1 VQQSATAIESGRL
14 ALVTDRRGYEVLAA
28 NLHRLAFERGLTLDD
43 IARAVGISLEQ
54 LQAILTGEFDPEL
67 ELVNRIGLA
76 VGVTASE
83 LIADHEYN

>member
-1 VQQSATAIESGRL
+1 VQQSATASESGRL

-54 LQAILTGEFDPEL
+54 LQAILTGEFDPDL
-67 ELVNRIGLA
+67 ELVNRIGQA

>member
-54 LQAILTGEFDPEL
+54 L
-67 ELVNRIGLA
+67 
-76 VGVTASE
+76 
-83 LIADHEYN
+83 